1 MQRRRYLV
9 AYDIRDPKRLR
20 LVFQTMKAYG
30 ESLQYSVFVCD
41 ISRAEK
47 VAMQTDLGAVI
58 DHTEDSIALVDLGQA
73 SGDGSL
79 RFEFM
84 GFHRPLPEPG
94 PIVI

>member
-1 MQRRRYLV
+1 MQRRRCLV

-47 VAMQTDLGAVI
+47 AAMRLDLGGVM
-58 DHTEDSIALVDLGQA
+58 DHAEDSIVLVDLGQV
-73 SGDGSL
+73 SGDGLL

-84 GFHRPLPEPG
+84 GVHRPLPEPG
-94 PIVI
+94 PTVI